1 MGTFPGRA
9 RSVVRRTS
17 RAHWRT
23 ASPTSGLPS
32 WVGCTGPP
40 HRTGANHGCR
50 RLRQQKGPRFQGLSN
65 SGGTPCT
72 HYRPLDSRR
81 IASEVGF
88 VAGGSQ
94 LDDGLAISGA
104 GLRLA
109 QDGGRLLERDPRD
122 RRRKDPPG
130 NESVRQ
136 PREELGRGLER
147 EVDSGDSGGRECVD
161 IGDVLRRDGS
171 APERTSEASPEKAS
185 AWLTRS
191 MSASMPSG
199 CACRTASGS
208 ETAV

>member
-1 MGTFPGRA
+1 MGTFSWPSA
-9 RSVVRRTS
+9 LS
-17 RAHWRT
+17 RA
-23 ASPTSGLPS
+23 
-32 WVGCTGPP
+32 P
-40 HRTGANHGCR
+40 HFTGALAHGLADIWLTKLGRVHGAAASER
-50 RLRQQKGPRFQGLSN
+50 RKPRVSQTTTTKGA
-65 SGGTPCT
+65 CT

-104 GLRLA
+104 GLRQA

>member
-1 MGTFPGRA
+1 MGTFSWPGPL
-9 RSVVRRTS
+9 SRRTS

-40 HRTGANHGCR
+40 HRNGANHGCR
-50 RLRQQKGPRFQGLSN
+50 RLRQQKGA
-65 SGGTPCT
+65 CT